1 MTNNSSHAAEHYQD
15 KHFTTFTNDLDLIT
29 LNLCSATNLEGKRL
43 ILADVKMQEKKRQWH

>member
-15 KHFTTFTNDLDLIT
+15 KHFTTFTNDLDLII